1 MSLEQNEIKSPS
13 KNAMVTDCDA
23 DDTDENLHK
32 QKQQKFDKTIDIT
45 SIDSLLNN
53 NDADLGE

>member
-1 MSLEQNEIKSPS
+1 
-13 KNAMVTDCDA
+13 MVTDCDA